1 MTQLEMRA
9 LVDELNRA
17 SVLYY
22 TRGDSPMS
30 DAEWD
35 QKYNQLLQM
44 EKESGMV
51 LPDSPSHRVGAEP
64 LKNFEQ
70 HKHLSRLW
78 SMGKVQSKEELRD
91 WIARTEKLSCPTA
104 GKNLCRRCNT
114 RWNTSWTA

>member
-70 HKHLSRLW
+70 HKHISRLW
-78 SMGKVQSKEELRD
+78 SMG
-91 WIARTEKLSCPTA
+91 ARRSSTLSCPTA